1 MSKQLIIM
9 KGYKMNEYLENI
21 NSYQFTIINDEMFI
35 IVDGK
40 EISLNDIANEIA
52 AEFEQSLGTEA
63 YLLLK
68 IKYLVRQVN

>member
-40 EISLNDIANEIA
+40 EISLNDIANEL
-52 AEFEQSLGTEA
+52 ERED
-63 YLLLK
+63 
-68 IKYLVRQVN
+68 N

>member
-21 NSYQFTIINDEMFI
+21 NSYQFTIIDDEMYI

-40 EISLNDIANEIA
+40 EISLNDIANEL
-52 AEFEQSLGTEA
+52 ERED
-63 YLLLK
+63 
-68 IKYLVRQVN
+68 N